1 MSDEKKT
8 EELHVWDF
16 DGTLV
21 NTPVPDTGRAQYESE
36 TGLPWPHK
44 GWWGRAESLEHPLT
58 WSAGPAMDE
67 SQVNA
72 QIDQVRTDFAAPL
85 GHRTASS
92 ARAPGGPHGVTG
104 SRFAADD

>member
-67 SQVNA
+67 FRALADTNAHPRVRRVMMTGRRSKLAPQVMA
-72 QIDQVRTDFAAPL
+72 ILT
-85 GHRTASS
+85 
-92 ARAPGGPHGVTG
+92 
-104 SRFAADD
+104 

>member
-67 SQVNA
+67 FMSAGRHQRPPA
-72 QIDQVRTDFAAPL
+72 RSTGDDDGTAFETGAAGD
-85 GHRTASS
+85 GHSY
-92 ARAPGGPHGVTG
+92 
-104 SRFAADD
+104 